1 MKRMGRWLALALVCA
16 VVAAAPW
23 AMKTAAV
30 DVRDIIRPQEET
42 WEGVISIGIV
52 PTFALESAGK
62 WLKTCAGTFMQQ
74 EKNITVTLREMTKLG
89 VQTAAA
95 AQAMPDVLVHAN
107 GVFAEREAWMGEDA
121 QLAAGRYVLL
131 GNTALLTQAGWTR
144 DMTVRDTLQLAEAKA
159 LRIAVPRRDYA
170 DPMAAL
176 LQMGASGEGAVE
188 DLYARVWPD
197 FALEG
202 KYALYVATQREAAR
216 MDTLHSAGR
225 GVEAVRME
233 PEAAVDA
240 DLKLMWTAV
249 QPDWTTRQDDAACA
263 EWVGKLRTCLVQEE
277 AQNLLESAGLCKAA
291 K

>member
-1 MKRMGRWLALALVCA
+1 MKRMGRWMALALVCA

-52 PTFALESAGK
+52 PTFALESAEK
-62 WLKTCAGTFMQQ
+62 WLKTCTETFMQR

-131 GNTALLTQAGWTR
+131 GNTALLTQAGWTQ

-176 LQMGASGEGAVE
+176 LQMGGPAEAAVE

-197 FALEG
+197 FVLEG

-216 MDTLHSAGR
+216 MDVLRSAGR

-233 PEAAVDA
+233 PEVPVDA

-249 QPDWTTRQDDAACA
+249 QPDWTTRRDDAACA
-263 EWVGKLRTCLVQEE
+263 EWAEKLKTCLVQEE
-277 AQNLLESAGLCKAA
+277 AQNLLESAGLYKAA